1 MKSTHDPE
9 QLINAYL
16 EDGLDELPER
26 SFDAVR
32 AAIDQ
37 TRQWAV
43 IGPWKEPQIMTA
55 TRFALIAAAIA
66 VVAVVAIRFLP
77 SGGGLGPGTTANPT
91 GAAPASHTPDATTTL
106 APVGA
111 ATPTESSA
119 ATPPA
124 TPTSTATPQVTAAPE
139 PLPST
144 GALPAGTYYIED
156 PLLTNVERL
165 TFTVPAGWVRADFA
179 TKDAGTS
186 REVMFTAW
194 VVSHI
199 FTDACDWDESSIVD
213 VGTTA
218 DHLLSAL
225 ADQKSR
231 TASRVTETTV
241 AGYAAKQITLTVS
254 PALDTATCTNGI
266 LRYWP
271 GPGPDFTS
279 GLCCNRAGNTDVV
292 YAADIEGK
300 RVLFVARHYPDTSSQ
315 SLQELQSIVDSLQI
329 EP

>member
-1 MKSTHDPE
+1 MTSTRDPE
-9 QLINAYL
+9 ELINAYL
-16 EDGLDELPER
+16 QGGLDELPER

-32 AAIDQ
+32 TAIDQ

-77 SGGGLGPGTTANPT
+77 SGGGLVGPGITAYPSA
-91 GAAPASHTPDATTTL
+91 AAPSSPRPAATTSPTTSS
-106 APVGA
+106 APTPSPA
-111 ATPTESSA
+111 PPSTPTLQ
-119 ATPPA
+119 P
-124 TPTSTATPQVTAAPE
+124 TAAAQA
-139 PLPST
+139 LPSS
-144 GALPAGTYYIED
+144 GALSPGTYYVDD
-156 PLLTNVERL
+156 PSLTNVERL
-165 TFTVPAGWVRADFA
+165 TFTVPAGWVRDDFA

-199 FTDACDWDESSIVD
+199 FTDACDWDQSSMVD

-218 DHLLSAL
+218 DQLISAL
-225 ADQKSR
+225 ADQKGR
-231 TASRVTETTV
+231 TASRVTDTTIG
-241 AGYAAKQITLTVS
+241 GYQAKQMTLTVS

-271 GPGPDFTS
+271 GPGPDFSS
-279 GLCCNRAGNTDVV
+279 GLCCNLAGNIDVI
-292 YAADIEGK
+292 YAADIAGK
-300 RVLFVARHYPDTSSQ
+300 RVLVVARHYPNSSSQ
-315 SLQELQSIVDSLQI
+315 SLEELQSIVDSIQI